1 MIDNF
6 NKCCECG
13 IQNKEEDIITNNSN
27 KTKPFQCK
35 NCFQKNLLKESQI
48 IPDLLANDKEK
59 INIILKNDKK
69 LDLKEPII
77 KINETN
83 FLKKKKRRISKNI
96 VFKRKKSNKKI
107 DEFTSVIYKIIEQS
121 NKELLINYKDK
132 DKDKDQNLGLNTF
145 CNICKKIKLSK
156 IIKLT
161 SFNEFKDLFVTIY
174 KILEQEENSEKLMQ
188 IFQNKYEQ
196 IIQNKKDINQIK
208 INDINKE
215 ISSLKMPQNYC
226 FECIYNYL
234 LKNNGINILWENLQ
248 KEDGHNIENANIK
261 KNFEIIS
268 GLKDIQTNSSKNNI
282 NFNEN
287 NINEEKKEKN
297 DNNDNNDN
305 NDIFD
310 NDINKMFND
319 KKLNIFDLILGD
331 EDNDNDI
338 NDFENNSDEN
348 KSMKN
353 KNNDNKQLNDK
364 KIKKNKKGKIKEK
377 KITFKKIIIPNNIQL
392 NKNNI
397 NNNLNNN
404 IKEENDKNLSNINNV
419 NNMAQFNDLKYNIKK
434 NQENNQPLFFN
445 INNNS
450 NNNYLQPNTI
460 NNNNNNNLYIN
471 NNNNMPKLGE
481 DVVYNRLV
489 NQISFLKNKLCLI
502 SNLNR
507 TRKANSNNININAP
521 IFIPTNNFVE
531 ILMNYKTSMDIILN
545 YMDNIGEIL
554 DKISCINENSL
565 SLMNA
570 IFNNNINS
578 NTNLVQLESNSNYF
592 SQLLNYNYNMQR
604 MNGELCEI
612 INKQLS
618 M

>member
-1 MIDNF
+1 
-6 NKCCECG
+6 
-13 IQNKEEDIITNNSN
+13 
-27 KTKPFQCK
+27 
-35 NCFQKNLLKESQI
+35 
-48 IPDLLANDKEK
+48 
-59 INIILKNDKK
+59 
-69 LDLKEPII
+69 
-77 KINETN
+77 
-83 FLKKKKRRISKNI
+83 
-96 VFKRKKSNKKI
+96 
-107 DEFTSVIYKIIEQS
+107 
-121 NKELLINYKDK
+121 
-132 DKDKDQNLGLNTF
+132 
-145 CNICKKIKLSK
+145 
-156 IIKLT
+156 
-161 SFNEFKDLFVTIY
+161 
-174 KILEQEENSEKLMQ
+174 
-188 IFQNKYEQ
+188 
-196 IIQNKKDINQIK
+196 
-208 INDINKE
+208 
-215 ISSLKMPQNYC
+215 
-226 FECIYNYL
+226 
-234 LKNNGINILWENLQ
+234 
-248 KEDGHNIENANIK
+248 
-261 KNFEIIS
+261 
-268 GLKDIQTNSSKNNI
+268 
-282 NFNEN
+282 
-287 NINEEKKEKN
+287 
-297 DNNDNNDN
+297 
-305 NDIFD
+305 
-310 NDINKMFND
+310 
-319 KKLNIFDLILGD
+319 
-331 EDNDNDI
+331 
-338 NDFENNSDEN
+338 
-348 KSMKN
+348 
-353 KNNDNKQLNDK
+353 
-364 KIKKNKKGKIKEK
+364 
-377 KITFKKIIIPNNIQL
+377 
-392 NKNNI
+392 
-397 NNNLNNN
+397 
-404 IKEENDKNLSNINNV
+404 
-419 NNMAQFNDLKYNIKK
+419 MAQFNDLKYNIKK

-450 NNNYLQPNTI
+450 NNNYLQPNTN